1 MKDTKRRSTT
11 NTENVNKE
19 DSVKNN
25 KESNQ
30 KEKKDS
36 GFKYILKDYFKFYK
50 TNLMKKHII
59 IYIICLAVFFLFIAT
74 FISRINSTPNIA
86 ELAENAKKI
95 SENSEGIFLLILKRK
110 IPLLF
115 MIVFAGIVPYLF
127 VPVMGIGSS
136 YYLALD
142 IVTNFNVLTGKSS
155 VIPMCIGAIIQLIAV
170 SLSVASGIKYT
181 LISTKRWKYSRNQD
195 YSILDF
201 KMRLYE
207 ATNNK
212 NKLKKAAKKKE
223 EKLDKNEKNNV
234 KVPYMYFLISLLLS
248 VLIISIGTLIAK
260 I

>member
-1 MKDTKRRSTT
+1 MKDTKRKR
-11 NTENVNKE
+11 NNNIDNINKENV
-19 DSVKNN
+19 VKNEM
-25 KESNQ
+25 ESNK
-30 KEKKDS
+30 KEVNKVD
-36 GFKYILKDYFKFYK
+36 FKYVIKDYFKFYK
-50 TNLMKKHII
+50 TNLMKKHVI
-59 IYIICLAVFFLFIAT
+59 IYIICLAVFFFFIAT

-95 SENSEGIFLLILKRK
+95 SENSEGIFLLILKKK

-127 VPVMGIGSS
+127 VPVMGIGAS

-155 VIPMCIGAIIQLIAV
+155 VIPMCVGAIIQLIAV
-170 SLSVASGIKYT
+170 SLCVASGIKYT
-181 LISTKRWKYSRNQD
+181 LISTRRWRYSRNQD
-195 YSILDF
+195 YSMLDF

-212 NKLKKAAKKKE
+212 SKLKKATKKKE
-223 EKLDKNEKNNV
+223 EKAVRNEKNNV
-234 KVPYMYFLISLLLS
+234 KVPYLHLLISLLIS
-248 VLIISIGTLIAK
+248 FLIIAIGTLIAK

>member
-1 MKDTKRRSTT
+1 MKDTKRKNANIKS
-11 NTENVNKE
+11 VNNQN
-19 DSVKNN
+19 DAKNN

-30 KEKKDS
+30 KKQEDI

-59 IYIICLAVFFLFIAT
+59 MYIICLVVFFFFIAT
-74 FISRINSTPNIA
+74 FISRIKATPNIA

-95 SENSEGIFLLILKRK
+95 SENSEGIFLLIIKKK

-115 MIVFAGIVPYLF
+115 MVIFAGIVPYLF
-127 VPVMGIGSS
+127 VPVMGVGTS

-142 IVTNFNVLTGKSS
+142 IATNFNVLTGKTS

-170 SLSVASGIKYT
+170 SLVIASGIKYT
-181 LISTKRWKYSRNQD
+181 LISTKRWRYSRNQD
-195 YSILDF
+195 YSMLDF
-201 KMRLYE
+201 KMRIYE

-212 NKLKKAAKKKE
+212 NKLKKATKKKE
-223 EKLDKNEKNNV
+223 EKMDKNEKYNV
-234 KVPYMYFLISLLLS
+234 KVPYIHLLISLLLS
-248 VLIISIGTLIAK
+248 IIIMSIGTLIAR